1 LHHEN
6 RSLRRSFAGA
16 HRCGYA
22 IRPAHKPSF
31 NALMILRFMRDDAMT
46 LAARQNEMARG
57 APAKTV
63 FQLTPCH
70 DCHNQTPIRST
81 SIRGSG
87 FAARDR
93 AQSSTHGNR
102 IMTLPLMPAGLVE
115 AIGAAGAVLTTLCWV
130 PQALKIIR
138 DRDTRAISLPG
149 TTLCVLGV
157 LLWLVYG
164 LAIVDGP
171 LIGSSLV
178 TFAMTSII
186 LVLKIR
192 HG

>member
-1 LHHEN
+1 
-6 RSLRRSFAGA
+6 
-16 HRCGYA
+16 
-22 IRPAHKPSF
+22 
-31 NALMILRFMRDDAMT
+31 MT
-46 LAARQNEMARG
+46 Q
-57 APAKTV
+57 
-63 FQLTPCH
+63 
-70 DCHNQTPIRST
+70 
-81 SIRGSG
+81 
-87 FAARDR
+87 
-93 AQSSTHGNR
+93 
-102 IMTLPLMPAGLVE
+102 PLLPAGLVE

-171 LIGSSLV
+171 LIGSSIV
-178 TFAMTSII
+178 TFAMTAII
-186 LVLKIR
+186 LALKIR